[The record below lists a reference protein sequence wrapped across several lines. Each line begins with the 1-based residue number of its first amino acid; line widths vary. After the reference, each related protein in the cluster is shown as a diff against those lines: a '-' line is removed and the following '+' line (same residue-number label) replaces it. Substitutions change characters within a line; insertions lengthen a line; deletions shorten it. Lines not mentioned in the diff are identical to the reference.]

1 MRRVGDWLLA
11 IGDWRLAMGYWRWA
25 MGKGVMR
32 RGVLAMVLLVS
43 SCCYALHVECVGKAT
58 LLSQDGDTLLVFASA
73 PELKTLHSVGA
84 VDWYRLPDT
93 ITPVQTGTDYFYPEH
108 GEGYMVKVGAE
119 RDVFWVF
126 DYEQLRPTVA
136 QIEAEQDCNKT
147 VLHLTGE
154 VPAIT
159 YTRMNGRKATYDR
172 QCRVEYMNAAWNA
185 DAQMWADSVAIEELP
200 LEAEMTVGA
209 SPVATDYAIYDMLAE
224 QLGIASD
231 TLHSPVY
238 QPVALKA
245 HPQTITTTRGQKGEA
260 SNEVSRPYSP
270 DDVLNM
276 SAPLEV
282 LFKGNGLNAEY
293 YQWKLYHGSNL
304 MLTRSDAEHRYTFME
319 KGNYRVVA
327 LISNSHCQ
335 LDSVEFT
342 ISVSESMLVVPNV
355 FTPNGDG
362 TNDEFRVV
370 YRSLKEFHCWV
381 YNRWGHLVYEWTDPA
396 KGWDGTIGGRPTA
409 EGAYFYVIR
418 ALGTDADV
426 NAKYTIKPV
435 YTQKLKKQD
444 EALIGVYQLSGS
456 INLLRGGL

>member
-1 MRRVGDWLLA
+1 MKKSILLL
-11 IGDWRLAMGYWRWA
+11 ILT
-25 MGKGVMR
+25 VFS
-32 RGVLAMVLLVS
+32 VVS
-43 SCCYALHVECVGKAT
+43 YALHVECVGKAT
-58 LLSQDGDTLLVFASA
+58 LLTHDGDTLLVFASA
-73 PELKTLHSVGA
+73 PELKTQNSVGE

-126 DYEQLRPTVA
+126 DYEQLRPTISL
-136 QIEAEQDCNKT
+136 IEAELDCERT
-147 VLHLTGE
+147 MLHLEGE
-154 VPAIT
+154 LPKIS
-159 YTRMNGRKATYDR
+159 YTRLSGKQMTYPR
-172 QCRVEYMNAAWNA
+172 NCHVEYMSAAWSE
-185 DAQMWADSVAIEELP
+185 DTEMWVDSVAIEELT
-200 LEAEMTVGA
+200 LEQEMTVAA
-209 SPVATDYAIYDMLAE
+209 SPVATDYAISDMLAE
-224 QLGIASD
+224 QLGVAAD
-231 TLHSPVY
+231 TLRSPVY

-245 HPQTITTTRGQKGEA
+245 HPVTITTTRGKQGEM
-260 SNEVSRPYSP
+260 SNEVNRPYSP

-282 LFKGNGLNAEY
+282 LFKANGLNAEY
-293 YQWKLYHGSNL
+293 YQWKLYKGSSL
-304 MLTRSDAEHRYTFME
+304 MLTRSDAEHRYTFTD
-319 KGNYRVVA
+319 KGNYRAVVA
-327 LISNSHCQ
+327 ISNSHCQ

-342 ISVSESMLVVPNV
+342 ISVSESMVVVPNV

-381 YNRWGHLVYEWTDPA
+381 YNRWGHLVYEWSDPA
-396 KGWDGTIGGRPTA
+396 KGWDGTIGGRPAA

-418 ALGTDADV
+418 ALGTDADE

-435 YTQKLKKQD
+435 YNSKLKKQD

-456 INLLRGGL
+456 INLLRGGK

>member
-1 MRRVGDWLLA
+1 MKKSIILL
-11 IGDWRLAMGYWRWA
+11 ILT
-25 MGKGVMR
+25 VFS
-32 RGVLAMVLLVS
+32 VVS
-43 SCCYALHVECVGKAT
+43 YALHVECVGKAT
-58 LLSQDGDTLLVFASA
+58 LLTHDGDTLLVFASA
-73 PELKTLHSVGA
+73 PELKTLNSVGE

-126 DYEQLRPTVA
+126 DYEQLRPTISL
-136 QIEAEQDCNKT
+136 IEAELDCERT
-147 VLHLTGE
+147 MLHLEGE
-154 VPAIT
+154 LPKIS
-159 YTRMNGRKATYDR
+159 YTRLSGKQMTYPR
-172 QCRVEYMNAAWNA
+172 NCHVEYMSAAWSE
-185 DAQMWADSVAIEELP
+185 DTEMWVDSVAIEELT
-200 LEAEMTVGA
+200 LEQEMTVAA
-209 SPVATDYAIYDMLAE
+209 SPVATDYAISDMLAE
-224 QLGIASD
+224 QLGVAAD
-231 TLHSPVY
+231 TLRSPVY

-245 HPQTITTTRGQKGEA
+245 HPVTITTTRGKQGEM
-260 SNEVSRPYSP
+260 SNEVNRPYSP

-282 LFKGNGLNAEY
+282 LFKANGLNAEY
-293 YQWKLYHGSNL
+293 YQWKLYKGSSL
-304 MLTRSDAEHRYTFME
+304 MLTRSDAEHRYTFTD
-319 KGNYRVVA
+319 KGNYRAVVA
-327 LISNSHCQ
+327 ISNSHCQ

-342 ISVSESMLVVPNV
+342 ISVSESMVVVPNV

-381 YNRWGHLVYEWTDPA
+381 YNRWGHLVYEWSDPA
-396 KGWDGTIGGRPTA
+396 KGWDGTIGGRPAA

-418 ALGTDADV
+418 ALGTDADE

-435 YTQKLKKQD
+435 YNSKLKKQD

-456 INLLRGGL
+456 INLLRGGK

>member
-1 MRRVGDWLLA
+1 MKKSILLL
-11 IGDWRLAMGYWRWA
+11 ILT
-25 MGKGVMR
+25 VFS
-32 RGVLAMVLLVS
+32 VVS
-43 SCCYALHVECVGKAT
+43 YALHVECVGKAT
-58 LLSQDGDTLLVFASA
+58 LLTHDGDTLLVFASA
-73 PELKTLHSVGA
+73 PELKTLNSVGE

-126 DYEQLRPTVA
+126 DYEQLRLTISL
-136 QIEAEQDCNKT
+136 IEAELDCERT
-147 VLHLTGE
+147 MLHLEGE
-154 VPAIT
+154 LPKIS
-159 YTRMNGRKATYDR
+159 YTRLSGKQMTYPR
-172 QCRVEYMNAAWNA
+172 NCHVEYMSAAWSE
-185 DAQMWADSVAIEELP
+185 DTEMWVDSVAIEELT
-200 LEAEMTVGA
+200 LEQEMTVAA
-209 SPVATDYAIYDMLAE
+209 SPVATDYAISDMLAE
-224 QLGIASD
+224 QLGVAAD
-231 TLHSPVY
+231 TLRSLVY

-245 HPQTITTTRGQKGEA
+245 HPVTITTTRGKQGEM
-260 SNEVSRPYSP
+260 SNEVNRPYSP

-282 LFKGNGLNAEY
+282 LFKANGLNAEY
-293 YQWKLYHGSNL
+293 YQWKLYKGSSL
-304 MLTRSDAEHRYTFME
+304 MLTRSDAEHRYTFTD
-319 KGNYRVVA
+319 KGNYRAVVA
-327 LISNSHCQ
+327 ISNSHCQ

-342 ISVSESMLVVPNV
+342 ISVSESMVVVPNV

-381 YNRWGHLVYEWTDPA
+381 YNRWGHLVYEWSDPA
-396 KGWDGTIGGRPTA
+396 KGWDGTIGGRPAA

-418 ALGTDADV
+418 ALGTDADE

-435 YTQKLKKQD
+435 YNSKLKKQD

-456 INLLRGGL
+456 INLLRGGK

>member
-1 MRRVGDWLLA
+1 MKKSILLL
-11 IGDWRLAMGYWRWA
+11 ILT
-25 MGKGVMR
+25 VFS
-32 RGVLAMVLLVS
+32 VLS
-43 SCCYALHVECVGKAT
+43 YALHVECVGKAT
-58 LLSQDGDTLLVFASA
+58 LLTHDGDTLLVFASA
-73 PELKTLHSVGA
+73 PELKTLNSVGE

-126 DYEQLRPTVA
+126 DYEQLRPTISL
-136 QIEAEQDCNKT
+136 IEAELDCERT
-147 VLHLTGE
+147 MLHLEGE
-154 VPAIT
+154 LPKIS
-159 YTRMNGRKATYDR
+159 YTRLSGKQMTYPR
-172 QCRVEYMNAAWNA
+172 NCHVEYMSAAWSE
-185 DAQMWADSVAIEELP
+185 DTEMWVDSVAIEELT
-200 LEAEMTVGA
+200 LEQEMTVAA
-209 SPVATDYAIYDMLAE
+209 SPVATDYAINDMLAE
-224 QLGIASD
+224 QLGVAAD
-231 TLHSPVY
+231 TLRSPVY

-245 HPQTITTTRGQKGEA
+245 HPVTITTTRGKQGEM
-260 SNEVSRPYSP
+260 SNEVNRPYSP

-282 LFKGNGLNAEY
+282 LFKANGLNAEY
-293 YQWKLYHGSNL
+293 YQWKLYKGSSL
-304 MLTRSDAEHRYTFME
+304 MLTRSDAEHRYTFTD
-319 KGNYRVVA
+319 KGNYRAVVA
-327 LISNSHCQ
+327 ISNSHCQ

-342 ISVSESMLVVPNV
+342 ISISESMVVVPNV

-381 YNRWGHLVYEWTDPA
+381 YNRWGHLVYEWSDPA
-396 KGWDGTIGGRPTA
+396 KGWDGTIGGRPAA

-418 ALGTDADV
+418 ALGTDADE

-435 YTQKLKKQD
+435 YNSKLKKQD

-456 INLLRGGL
+456 INLLRGGK

>member
-1 MRRVGDWLLA
+1 MKKSILLL
-11 IGDWRLAMGYWRWA
+11 ILT
-25 MGKGVMR
+25 VFS
-32 RGVLAMVLLVS
+32 VLS
-43 SCCYALHVECVGKAT
+43 YALHVECVGKAT
-58 LLSQDGDTLLVFASA
+58 LLTHDGDTLLVFASA
-73 PELKTLHSVGA
+73 PELKTLNSVGE

-126 DYEQLRPTVA
+126 DYEQLRPTISL
-136 QIEAEQDCNKT
+136 IEAELDCDRT
-147 VLHLTGE
+147 MLHLEGE
-154 VPAIT
+154 LPKIS
-159 YTRMNGRKATYDR
+159 YTRLSGKQMTYPR
-172 QCRVEYMNAAWNA
+172 NCHVEYMSAAWSE
-185 DAQMWADSVAIEELP
+185 DTEMWVDSVAIEELT
-200 LEAEMTVGA
+200 LEQEMIVAA
-209 SPVATDYAIYDMLAE
+209 SPVATDYAISDMLAE
-224 QLGIASD
+224 QLGVAAD
-231 TLHSPVY
+231 TLRSPVY

-245 HPQTITTTRGQKGEA
+245 HPVTITTTRGKQGEM
-260 SNEVSRPYSP
+260 SNEVNRPYSP

-282 LFKGNGLNAEY
+282 LFKANGLNAEY
-293 YQWKLYHGSNL
+293 YQWKLYKGSSL
-304 MLTRSDAEHRYTFME
+304 MLTRSDAEHRYTFTD
-319 KGNYRVVA
+319 KGNYRAVVA
-327 LISNSHCQ
+327 ISNSHCQ

-342 ISVSESMLVVPNV
+342 ISVSESMVVVPNV

-381 YNRWGHLVYEWTDPA
+381 YNRWGHLVYEWSDPA
-396 KGWDGTIGGRPTA
+396 KGWDGTIGGRPAA

-418 ALGTDADV
+418 ALGTDADE

-435 YTQKLKKQD
+435 YNSKLKKQD

-456 INLLRGGL
+456 INLLRGGK

>member
-1 MRRVGDWLLA
+1 MKKSILLL
-11 IGDWRLAMGYWRWA
+11 ILT
-25 MGKGVMR
+25 VFS
-32 RGVLAMVLLVS
+32 VVS
-43 SCCYALHVECVGKAT
+43 YALHVECVGKAT
-58 LLSQDGDTLLVFASA
+58 LLTHDGDTLLVFASA
-73 PELKTLHSVGA
+73 PELKTLNSVGE

-126 DYEQLRPTVA
+126 DYEQLRPTISL
-136 QIEAEQDCNKT
+136 IEAELDCERT
-147 VLHLTGE
+147 MLHLEGE
-154 VPAIT
+154 LPKIS
-159 YTRMNGRKATYDR
+159 YTRLSGKQMTYPR
-172 QCRVEYMNAAWNA
+172 NCHVEYMSAAWSE
-185 DAQMWADSVAIEELP
+185 DTEMWVDSVAIEELT
-200 LEAEMTVGA
+200 LEQEMTVAA
-209 SPVATDYAIYDMLAE
+209 SPVATDYAISDMLAE
-224 QLGIASD
+224 QLGVAAD
-231 TLHSPVY
+231 TLRSHVY

-245 HPQTITTTRGQKGEA
+245 HPVTITTTRGKQGEM
-260 SNEVSRPYSP
+260 SNEVNRPYSP

-282 LFKGNGLNAEY
+282 LFKANGLNAEY
-293 YQWKLYHGSNL
+293 YQWKLYKGSSL
-304 MLTRSDAEHRYTFME
+304 MLTRSDAEHRYTFTD
-319 KGNYRVVA
+319 KGNYRAVVA
-327 LISNSHCQ
+327 ISNSNCQ

-342 ISVSESMLVVPNV
+342 ISISESMVVVPNV

-381 YNRWGHLVYEWTDPA
+381 YNRWGHLVYEWSDPA
-396 KGWDGTIGGRPTA
+396 KGWDGTIGGRPAA

-418 ALGTDADV
+418 ALGTDADE

-435 YTQKLKKQD
+435 YNSKLKKQD

-456 INLLRGGL
+456 INLLRGGK

>member
-1 MRRVGDWLLA
+1 MKKSILLL
-11 IGDWRLAMGYWRWA
+11 ILT
-25 MGKGVMR
+25 VFS
-32 RGVLAMVLLVS
+32 VLS
-43 SCCYALHVECVGKAT
+43 YALHVECVGKAT
-58 LLSQDGDTLLVFASA
+58 LLTHDGDTLLVFASA
-73 PELKTLHSVGA
+73 PELKTLNSVGE

-126 DYEQLRPTVA
+126 DYEQLRPTISL
-136 QIEAEQDCNKT
+136 IEADLDCERT
-147 VLHLTGE
+147 MLHLEGE
-154 VPAIT
+154 LPKIS
-159 YTRMNGRKATYDR
+159 YTRLSGKQMTYPR
-172 QCRVEYMNAAWNA
+172 NCHVEYMSAAWSE
-185 DAQMWADSVAIEELP
+185 DTEMWVDSVAIEELT
-200 LEAEMTVGA
+200 LEQEMTVAA
-209 SPVATDYAIYDMLAE
+209 SPVATDYAISDMLAE
-224 QLGIASD
+224 QLGVAAD
-231 TLHSPVY
+231 TLRSPVY

-245 HPQTITTTRGQKGEA
+245 HPVTITTTRGKQGEM
-260 SNEVSRPYSP
+260 SNEVNRPYSP

-282 LFKGNGLNAEY
+282 LFKANGLNAEY
-293 YQWKLYHGSNL
+293 YQWKLYKGSSL
-304 MLTRSDAEHRYTFME
+304 MLTRSDAEHRYTFTD
-319 KGNYRVVA
+319 KGNYRAVVA
-327 LISNSHCQ
+327 ISNSHCQ

-342 ISVSESMLVVPNV
+342 ISISESMVVVPNV

-381 YNRWGHLVYEWTDPA
+381 YNRWGHLVYEWSDPA
-396 KGWDGTIGGRPTA
+396 KGWDGTIGGRPAA

-418 ALGTDADV
+418 ALGTDADE

-435 YTQKLKKQD
+435 YNSKLKKQD

-456 INLLRGGL
+456 INLLRGGK

>member
-1 MRRVGDWLLA
+1 MKKSILLL
-11 IGDWRLAMGYWRWA
+11 ILT
-25 MGKGVMR
+25 VFS
-32 RGVLAMVLLVS
+32 VVS
-43 SCCYALHVECVGKAT
+43 YALHVECVGKAT
-58 LLSQDGDTLLVFASA
+58 LLTHDGDTLLVFASA
-73 PELKTLHSVGA
+73 PELKTLNSVGE

-126 DYEQLRPTVA
+126 DYEQLRPTISL
-136 QIEAEQDCNKT
+136 IEAELDCERT
-147 VLHLTGE
+147 MLHLEGE
-154 VPAIT
+154 LPKIS
-159 YTRMNGRKATYDR
+159 YTRLSGKQMTYSR
-172 QCRVEYMNAAWNA
+172 NCHVEYMSAAWSE
-185 DAQMWADSVAIEELP
+185 DTEMWVDSVAIEELT
-200 LEAEMTVGA
+200 LEQEMIVAA
-209 SPVATDYAIYDMLAE
+209 SPVATDYAISDMLAE
-224 QLGIASD
+224 QLGVAAD
-231 TLHSPVY
+231 TLRSSVY

-245 HPQTITTTRGQKGEA
+245 HPVTITTTRGKQGEM
-260 SNEVSRPYSP
+260 SNEVNRPYSP

-282 LFKGNGLNAEY
+282 LFKANGLNAEY
-293 YQWKLYHGSNL
+293 YQWKLYKGSSL
-304 MLTRSDAEHRYTFME
+304 MLTRSDAEHRYTFTD
-319 KGNYRVVA
+319 KGNYRAVVA
-327 LISNSHCQ
+327 ISNSHCQ

-342 ISVSESMLVVPNV
+342 ISISESMVVVPNV

-381 YNRWGHLVYEWTDPA
+381 YNRWGHLVYEWSDPA
-396 KGWDGTIGGRPTA
+396 KGWDGTIGGRPAA

-418 ALGTDADV
+418 ALGTDADE

-435 YTQKLKKQD
+435 YNSKLKKQD

-456 INLLRGGL
+456 INLLRGGK

>member
-1 MRRVGDWLLA
+1 MKKSILLL
-11 IGDWRLAMGYWRWA
+11 ILT
-25 MGKGVMR
+25 VFS
-32 RGVLAMVLLVS
+32 VLS
-43 SCCYALHVECVGKAT
+43 YALHVECVGKAT
-58 LLSQDGDTLLVFASA
+58 LLTHDGDTLLVFASA
-73 PELKTLHSVGA
+73 PELKTLNSVGE

-126 DYEQLRPTVA
+126 DYEQLRPTISL
-136 QIEAEQDCNKT
+136 IEAELDCERT
-147 VLHLTGE
+147 MLHLEGE
-154 VPAIT
+154 LPKIS
-159 YTRMNGRKATYDR
+159 YTRLSGKQMTYPR
-172 QCRVEYMNAAWNA
+172 NCHVEYMSAAWSE
-185 DAQMWADSVAIEELP
+185 DTEMWVDSVAIEELT
-200 LEAEMTVGA
+200 LEQEMTVSA
-209 SPVATDYAIYDMLAE
+209 SPVATDYAISDMLAE
-224 QLGIASD
+224 QLGVAAD
-231 TLHSPVY
+231 TLRSPVY

-245 HPQTITTTRGQKGEA
+245 HPVTITTTRGKQGEM
-260 SNEVSRPYSP
+260 SNEVNRPYSP

-282 LFKGNGLNAEY
+282 LFKANGLNAEY
-293 YQWKLYHGSNL
+293 YQWKLYKGSSL
-304 MLTRSDAEHRYTFME
+304 MLTRSDAEHRYTFTD
-319 KGNYRVVA
+319 KGNYRAVVA
-327 LISNSHCQ
+327 ISNSHCQ

-342 ISVSESMLVVPNV
+342 ISVSESMVVVPNV

-381 YNRWGHLVYEWTDPA
+381 YNRWGHLVYEWSDPA
-396 KGWDGTIGGRPTA
+396 KGWDGTIGGRPAA

-418 ALGTDADV
+418 ALGTDADE

-435 YTQKLKKQD
+435 YNSKLKKQD

-456 INLLRGGL
+456 INLLRGGK

>member
-1 MRRVGDWLLA
+1 MKKSILLL
-11 IGDWRLAMGYWRWA
+11 ILT
-25 MGKGVMR
+25 VFS
-32 RGVLAMVLLVS
+32 VLS
-43 SCCYALHVECVGKAT
+43 YALHVECVGKAT
-58 LLSQDGDTLLVFASA
+58 LLTHDGDTLLVFASA
-73 PELKTLHSVGA
+73 PELKTLNSVGE

-126 DYEQLRPTVA
+126 DYEQLRPTISL
-136 QIEAEQDCNKT
+136 IEAELDCERT
-147 VLHLTGE
+147 MLHLEGE
-154 VPAIT
+154 LPKIS
-159 YTRMNGRKATYDR
+159 YTRLSGKQMTYPR
-172 QCRVEYMNAAWNA
+172 NCHVEYMSAAWSE
-185 DAQMWADSVAIEELP
+185 DTEMWVDSVAIEELT
-200 LEAEMTVGA
+200 LEQEMTVAA
-209 SPVATDYAIYDMLAE
+209 SPVATDYAISDMLAE
-224 QLGIASD
+224 QLGVAAD
-231 TLHSPVY
+231 TLRSPVY

-245 HPQTITTTRGQKGEA
+245 HPVTVTTTRGKQGEM
-260 SNEVSRPYSP
+260 SNEVNRPYSP

-282 LFKGNGLNAEY
+282 LFKANGLNAEY
-293 YQWKLYHGSNL
+293 YQWKLYKGSSL
-304 MLTRSDAEHRYTFME
+304 MLTRSDAEHRYTFTD
-319 KGNYRVVA
+319 KGNYRAVVA
-327 LISNSHCQ
+327 ISNSNCQ

-342 ISVSESMLVVPNV
+342 ISISESMVVVPNV

-381 YNRWGHLVYEWTDPA
+381 YNRWGHLVYEWSDPA
-396 KGWDGTIGGRPTA
+396 KGWDGTIGGRPAA

-418 ALGTDADV
+418 ALGTDADE

-435 YTQKLKKQD
+435 YNSKLKKQD

-456 INLLRGGL
+456 INLLRGGK

>member
-1 MRRVGDWLLA
+1 MKKSILLL
-11 IGDWRLAMGYWRWA
+11 ILT
-25 MGKGVMR
+25 VFS
-32 RGVLAMVLLVS
+32 VLS
-43 SCCYALHVECVGKAT
+43 YALHVECVGKAT
-58 LLSQDGDTLLVFASA
+58 LLTHDGDTLLVFASA
-73 PELKTLHSVGA
+73 PELKTLNSVGE

-126 DYEQLRPTVA
+126 DYEQLRPTISL
-136 QIEAEQDCNKT
+136 IEAELDCERT
-147 VLHLTGE
+147 MLHLEGE
-154 VPAIT
+154 LPKIS
-159 YTRMNGRKATYDR
+159 YTRLSGKQMTYPR
-172 QCRVEYMNAAWNA
+172 NCHVEYMSAAWSE
-185 DAQMWADSVAIEELP
+185 DTEMWVDSVAIEELT
-200 LEAEMTVGA
+200 LEQEMTVAA
-209 SPVATDYAIYDMLAE
+209 SPVATDYAISDMLAE
-224 QLGIASD
+224 QLGVAAD
-231 TLHSPVY
+231 TLRSPVY

-245 HPQTITTTRGQKGEA
+245 HPITITTTRGKQGEM
-260 SNEVSRPYSP
+260 SNEVNRPYSP

-282 LFKGNGLNAEY
+282 LFKANGLNAEY
-293 YQWKLYHGSNL
+293 YQWKLYKGSSL
-304 MLTRSDAEHRYTFME
+304 MLTRSDAEHRYTFTD
-319 KGNYRVVA
+319 KGNYRAVVA
-327 LISNSHCQ
+327 ISNSHCQ

-342 ISVSESMLVVPNV
+342 ISVSESMVVVPNV

-381 YNRWGHLVYEWTDPA
+381 YNRWGHLVYEWSDPA
-396 KGWDGTIGGRPTA
+396 KGWDGTIGGRPAA

-418 ALGTDADV
+418 ALGTDADE

-435 YTQKLKKQD
+435 YNSKLKKQD

-456 INLLRGGL
+456 INLLRGGK